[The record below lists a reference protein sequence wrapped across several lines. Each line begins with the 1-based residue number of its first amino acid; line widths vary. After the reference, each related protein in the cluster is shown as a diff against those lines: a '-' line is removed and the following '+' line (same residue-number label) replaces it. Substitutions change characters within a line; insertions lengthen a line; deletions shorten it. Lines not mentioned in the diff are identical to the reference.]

1 MRRQPNSR
9 YCFVCGRDN
18 PLGLYLRFDE
28 DEAGRVIARF
38 TPREEHQGY
47 PGVLHGGLAATV
59 LDETLGRIVIGK
71 GIWMVTAKMELRY
84 LLPVPVAQELTVVG
98 ECVKLTR
105 LTMQARGEIRLP
117 DGRVGVE
124 AIGTYVKM
132 PDEALSA
139 WESERPY
146 WQIDPD

>member
-84 LLPVPVAQELTVVG
+84 LLPVPVAQELIVVG

-146 WQIDPD
+146 WRIDPD